1 MNILFVTDDI
11 LHGSSIMRAVWPS
24 LWINKFTEHS
34 SWCLDRHQAG
44 SSAHD
49 ALLRKA
55 DVVVCHKA
63 NPSQRR
69 IAELALKR
77 GKPVV
82 YDTDDLDSEV
92 FDAHYVDYFL
102 HDSFRNHEWMMQ
114 AAAAVTVASPALR
127 DVLHGTMI
135 ENGFDLT
142 LPQFSQSPQPYFESS
157 DGHWTKMAWGGSSS
171 HARDFAMFYRLGV
184 IDAAMER
191 HRMDVHVYGISRST
205 GQRHIGNGWL
215 RHHPLHPLGI
225 EWYIADYFQDASFLF
240 APLVSD
246 RFNDYRSTLKLVE
259 AGVAG
264 KTIIATKTE
273 SYAQYLGRD
282 NVVLVENTKEAWLA
296 AIDSLAS
303 SPDVARDMGEANRE
317 TVKQHYS
324 AKVLTAQRIK
334 LFERII
340 NE

>member
-1 MNILFVTDDI
+1 LIENADI
-11 LHGSSIMRAVWPS
+11 L
-24 LWINKFTEHS
+24 
-34 SWCLDRHQAG
+34 
-44 SSAHD
+44 
-49 ALLRKA
+49 
-55 DVVVCHKA
+55 VCHKA

-69 IAELALKR
+69 VAEIALKI
-77 GKPVV
+77 GIPVI

-92 FDAHYVDYFL
+92 FDLHYVDYYL
-102 HDSFRNHEWMMQ
+102 HDSFKNHEWMMQ
-114 AAAAVTVASPALR
+114 AATHVTVASPALR

-142 LPQFSQSPQPYFESS
+142 LPQFLQPPHTYFE
-157 DGHWTKMAWGGSSS
+157 DPTGPWTKMAWGGSSS
-171 HARDFAMFYRLGV
+171 HARDFAAFYRLGV

-205 GQRHIGNGWL
+205 GQRRIGNGWL
-215 RHHPLHPLGI
+215 RHHPLHPNGI

-240 APLVSD
+240 APLVQD
-246 RFNDYRSTLKLVE
+246 KFNDYRSTLKLVE

-273 SYAQYLGRD
+273 SYSQYLGRD
-282 NVVLVENTKEAWLA
+282 NVVLVDNTKEAWLA
-296 AIDSLAS
+296 AIDSLVS
-303 SPDVARDMGEANRE
+303 SPDVARDMGTENRK
-317 TVKQHYS
+317 TVEQHYS
-324 AKVLTAQRIK
+324 ARVLTAQRIN